1 MRQALYREW
10 RPLAWDAVVGQE
22 HVVRTL
28 HNAVKAERISHA
40 YLFSGPRG
48 TGKTSTARILAKAI
62 NCLEESLADRPCH
75 KCRACVAVNEG
86 RYLDLLEIDAAST
99 PSVEDVH
106 DLRHRI
112 NFAPNDCR
120 TKVSH

>member
-48 TGKTSTARILAKAI
+48 TGASKNLWRTGPATSAG
-62 NCLEESLADRPCH
+62 P
-75 KCRACVAVNEG
+75 
-86 RYLDLLEIDAAST
+86 ASRSMRGVIWT
-99 PSVEDVH
+99 S
-106 DLRHRI
+106 
-112 NFAPNDCR
+112 
-120 TKVSH
+120 